1 MKKNISLDSMEK
13 FLSYASNDISL
24 SIGFEMH
31 VISLPMIF
39 LFLYYSYHMNQRRP
53 KFLGI
58 LFRWCVYVLEEYL
71 TKN

>member
-13 FLSYASNDISL
+13 FLSYESNDL
-24 SIGFEMH
+24 H
-31 VISLPMIF
+31 LISLPMIF
-39 LFLYYSYHMNQRRP
+39 LILYYSYHMNQRRP